1 MAAFAAMTAVRI
13 ELGSSDS
20 ARRGES
26 QEGSEY
32 FTGDTA
38 VVRSRGSAT
47 IARQGE
53 GLAAMLI
60 ALLVPI
66 VLATLIFTIV
76 MIRAAVAQR
85 AIPTFEIIGLGAV
98 VSFFDTLGIG
108 CFAPTT
114 AWFKFRK
121 LVPDRLIPPTLVV
134 GLTIAA
140 VVESIIFLL
149 QLGVKVDP
157 VLLVGCIVACTTGGL
172 IGVTLVHR
180 TRVWIVQMVV
190 AIGLLLAAIAYGM
203 TNLHL
208 FPGGGNATGLPVA
221 LTIVAIVANFG
232 IGILLN
238 YGVGNYAP
246 TLVMLSLMGMDPRLC
261 FPIMAGAAAL
271 MGATAGIRHINTGK
285 LDLRII
291 IGLTLGGIPAVFVA
305 AYLVVTMPLELL
317 RWMVL
322 FVVLYASSIM
332 FRAAMLGR
340 REHKAEPATA
350 AVLEQS

>member
-1 MAAFAAMTAVRI
+1 
-13 ELGSSDS
+13 
-20 ARRGES
+20 
-26 QEGSEY
+26 
-32 FTGDTA
+32 
-38 VVRSRGSAT
+38 
-47 IARQGE
+47 
-53 GLAAMLI
+53 MLI

-66 VLATLIFTIV
+66 ILATAMFILV
-76 MIRAAVAQR
+76 LVKS
-85 AIPTFEIIGLGAV
+85 AIATRSKPTLETIGLGAV

-114 AWFKFRK
+114 AWFKFRR

-157 VLLVGCIVACTTGGL
+157 VLLVGCVIACTTGGL

-180 TRVWIVQMVV
+180 TRVWIVQMIV
-190 AIGLLLAAIAYGM
+190 AVGLLLAAIAYGM

-208 FPGGGNATGLPVA
+208 FPGGGTAAGLPMS
-221 LTIVAIVANFG
+221 LTIVAIAANFA
-232 IGILLN
+232 IGVLLN

-261 FPIMAGAAAL
+261 FPVMAGAAAL

-285 LDLRII
+285 LDLGIVV
-291 IGLTLGGIPAVFVA
+291 GLTIGGIPAVLVA
-305 AYLVVTMPLELL
+305 AYLVVTMPLVIL

-322 FVVLYASSIM
+322 VVVLYAAAIM
-332 FRAAMLGR
+332 FHSALRGR
-340 REHKAEPATA
+340 REHAAEGATA
-350 AVLEQS
+350 AVAQ